1 MDSFVCLST
10 PGRVCLIGES
20 VPRSFRFPDTPY
32 MDPKTKKPLNYYA
45 VAYGDITRKAPPE
58 AWANKAKQA
67 EAHKFKN
74 PPDEDAIDKRIEMW
88 TEKVKKME
96 VELRNKEENKEVSL
110 GTSKANY
117 MDPRITVAWCK
128 RCDLE
133 ISRLFPKTLKDKFNW
148 AMGVDGDWRFE
159 AAEVKKN

>member
-1 MDSFVCLST
+1 MHSGEDPSKKAAELVDKAKQMKNEAKTADEKVAATKAYESAMDK
-10 PGRVCLIGES
+10 R
-20 VPRSFRFPDTPY
+20 RQ
-32 MDPKTKKPLNYYA
+32 
-45 VAYGDITRKAPPE
+45 
-58 AWANKAKQA
+58 ANKAKQA

-74 PPDEDAIDKRIEMW
+74 TPDEDAIDKRIEMW

-128 RCDLE
+128 LRPHILGC
-133 ISRLFPKTLKDKFNW
+133 SPKH
-148 AMGVDGDWRFE
+148 
-159 AAEVKKN
+159 